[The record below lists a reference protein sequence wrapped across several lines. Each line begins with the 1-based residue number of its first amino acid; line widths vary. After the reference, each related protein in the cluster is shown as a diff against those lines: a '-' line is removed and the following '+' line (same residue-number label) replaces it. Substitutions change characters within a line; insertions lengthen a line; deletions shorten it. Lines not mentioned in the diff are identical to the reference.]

1 MISEKMKTH
10 VGAEGVIRKMFEA
23 GIQMKAQYGAENVY
37 DFSLGNPN
45 VPAPEK
51 VQYSIKRIV
60 ETLPPGKIHSYMPN
74 AGFPE
79 VRVEVAKHL
88 NKIYGTLYSEKNVV
102 MTAGAGS
109 ALNLLM
115 KSLLDIDDEV
125 VVPCPYFAE
134 YKGYVENYYGKIVEA
149 APRADGSFLPDVDKI
164 AAAVTPRTKAVIINT
179 PNNPTGVIYP
189 EAVIKE
195 LAAALKKKEEE
206 VGHPIYLISDEPYRD
221 IVYDESFLVSGKA
234 DGTASDTGASGAETA
249 DSGKPEAENAGVAP
263 CAGTC
268 AHLPWLPDYY
278 DDAIVAYSY
287 SKSLS
292 LPGERIG
299 NIIIPDTCD
308 GAAELTGAVTTANLV
323 TGVVN
328 APSLMQL
335 VIARCLD
342 EKSDVDFYKKN
353 GELLY
358 DIVTAAG
365 FEAVKPQGA
374 FYLWV
379 KAPAA
384 GAAMPDEA
392 AAGSAAAGGA
402 SAGSAALGDDNAFV
416 DMAKKHHI
424 LMVPGS
430 AFAGPGYVRLSFCV
444 ARDMI
449 ERSRQA
455 FMDLGE
461 EYK

>member
-1 MISEKMKTH
+1 MISEKMKSH

-23 GIQMKAQYGAENVY
+23 GLKMKAEFGAENVF

-45 VPAPEK
+45 VPAPDK
-51 VQYSIKRIV
+51 VRESIKDIV
-60 ETLPPGKIHSYMPN
+60 DTLPPGKIHSYMPN

-79 VRVEVAKHL
+79 VRAEIAKHL
-88 NKIYGTLYSEKNVV
+88 NKIYGTEYSEKNVV

-109 ALNLLM
+109 ALNLIM

-125 VVPCPYFAE
+125 VTPCPYFAE

-149 APRADGSFLPDVDKI
+149 QPRDDGSFMPDVDNI
-164 AAAVTPRTKAVIINT
+164 AAAITPRTKAVIIDT

-189 EAVIKE
+189 ESVIKE
-195 LAAALKKKEEE
+195 LADILREKEKE
-206 VGHPIYLISDEPYRD
+206 VGHPIYLISDEPYRAV
-221 IVYDESFLVSGKA
+221 VYDDSLLVTDKGN
-234 DGTASDTGASGAETA
+234 E
-249 DSGKPEAENAGVAP
+249 P
-263 CAGTC
+263 
-268 AHLPWLPDYY
+268 HLPWIPDYY
-278 DDAIVAYSY
+278 DDSIVAYSY

-299 NIIIPDTCD
+299 NIIVPDTAD
-308 GAAELTGAVTTANLV
+308 GAAELIGAITTANLV

-335 VIARCLD
+335 VIARCVD
-342 EKSDVDFYKKN
+342 EKTDVEFYRGN

-358 DIVTAAG
+358 DIVTSAG

-379 KAPAA
+379 KAPQ
-384 GAAMPDEA
+384 
-392 AAGSAAAGGA
+392 
-402 SAGSAALGDDNAFV
+402 GDDNGFV
-416 DMAKKHHI
+416 ELAKKYKI

-430 AFAGPGYVRLSFCV
+430 AFAGPGYVRLSYCV

-449 ERSRQA
+449 ERSRKA
-455 FMDLGE
+455 FMGLGA
-461 EYK
+461 EYKEGC

>member
-1 MISEKMKTH
+1 MISEKMKSH
-10 VGAEGVIRKMFEA
+10 LGAEGVIRRMFEA
-23 GIQMKAQYGAENVY
+23 GIEMKAKYGADNVY

-45 VPAPEK
+45 VPAPDK
-51 VQYSIKRIV
+51 IRTSIKDIV
-60 ETLPPGKIHSYMPN
+60 DTLPPGKIHSYMPN

-79 VRVEVAKHL
+79 VRAEVAKHL
-88 NKIYGTLYSEKNVV
+88 NSLYGTSYSEKNIV

-115 KSLLDIDDEV
+115 KSMLDIDDEV

-134 YKGYVENYYGKIVEA
+134 YKGYIENYYGRIVEV
-149 APRADGSFLPDVDKI
+149 APLADGSFLPDIDAI
-164 AAAVTPRTKAVIINT
+164 AAAVTERTKAVLINT
-179 PNNPTGVIYP
+179 PNNPTGVVYP
-189 EAVIKE
+189 ESVIKA
-195 LAAALKKKEEE
+195 LAAAFSLKEKE
-206 VGHPIYLISDEPYRD
+206 VGHPIYIISDEPYRD
-221 IVYDESFLVSGKA
+221 IVFDESKYVK
-234 DGTASDTGASGAETA
+234 DG
-249 DSGKPEAENAGVAP
+249 V
-263 CAGTC
+263 
-268 AHLPWLPDYY
+268 LPWLPDYY

-292 LPGERIG
+292 VPGERIG

-308 GAAELTGAVTTANLV
+308 GADELIGAVTTANLV
-323 TGVVN
+323 EGVVN

-342 EKSDVDFYKKN
+342 EKSDVEFYRKN
-353 GELLY
+353 GEILY
-358 DIVTAAG
+358 DIVISAG
-365 FEAVKPQGA
+365 FDAVKPQGA

-379 KAPAA
+379 NAP
-384 GAAMPDEA
+384 D
-392 AAGSAAAGGA
+392 
-402 SAGSAALGDDNAFV
+402 GDDDRLV
-416 DMAKKHHI
+416 DLAKKHKI

-430 AFAGPGYVRLSFCV
+430 AFAGPGCIRLSYCV

-455 FMDLGE
+455 FMELGE

>member
-1 MISEKMKTH
+1 MISEKMKSH
-10 VGAEGVIRKMFEA
+10 VGAEGVIRRMFEA
-23 GIQMKAQYGAENVY
+23 GIKMKAEYGAENVF

-45 VPAPEK
+45 VPAPQK
-51 VQYSIKRIV
+51 VQDSIKLIV
-60 ETLPPGKIHSYMPN
+60 DTIPPRKIHSYMPN

-79 VRVEVAKHL
+79 VRVEVAKHI
-88 NKIYGTLYSEKNVV
+88 NKVQGTNYSEKNII

-109 ALNLLM
+109 ALNLIM

-125 VVPCPYFAE
+125 VVLRPYFAE
-134 YKGYVENYYGKIVEA
+134 YKGYIENYYGKIVEA
-149 APRADGSFLPDVDKI
+149 SPKDDGSFLPDMDSL
-164 AAAVTPRTKAVIINT
+164 AAAIGPRTKAVLINT
-179 PNNPTGVIYP
+179 PNNPSGVIYP
-189 EAVIKE
+189 KKVIKE
-195 LAAALKKKEEE
+195 IADVLRAKEKE
-206 VGHPIYLISDEPYRD
+206 VGHPIYLVSDEPYRD
-221 IVYDESFLVSGKA
+221 IILDSSIAAAIDEDDA
-234 DGTASDTGASGAETA
+234 WT
-249 DSGKPEAENAGVAP
+249 
-263 CAGTC
+263 
-268 AHLPWLPDYY
+268 LPWVPDYY

-308 GAAELTGAVTTANLV
+308 GADELIGAVTTANLV

-342 EKSDVDFYKKN
+342 EKSDVDFYRKN

-379 KAPAA
+379 KAP
-384 GAAMPDEA
+384 D
-392 AAGSAAAGGA
+392 
-402 SAGSAALGDDNAFV
+402 GDDDKLV
-416 DMAKKHHI
+416 DLAKKHKI
-424 LMVPGS
+424 LLVPGN

-444 ARDMI
+444 AHDMI

-455 FMDLGE
+455 FMELGE

>member
-1 MISEKMKTH
+1 MKSH
-10 VGAEGVIRKMFEA
+10 VGAEGVIRRMFEA
-23 GIQMKAQYGAENVY
+23 GIQMKAKFGAENVY

-45 VPAPEK
+45 VPAPDKIQE
-51 VQYSIKRIV
+51 SIKKIV
-60 ETLPPGKIHSYMPN
+60 DTLPPGKIHSYMPN

-88 NKIYGTLYSEKNVV
+88 NKIYGTLYSEKNII

-115 KSLLDIDDEV
+115 KSMLDIDDEV

-134 YKGYVENYYGKIVEA
+134 YKGYIENYYGKIVEA
-149 APRADGSFLPDVDKI
+149 APREDGSFLPDMDSV
-164 AAAVTPRTKAVIINT
+164 AAAVTPRTKAVIVNT

-189 EAVIKE
+189 ESVIKE
-195 LAAALKKKEEE
+195 LADVLRKKEEE

-221 IVYDESFLVSGKA
+221 IVFDESKYVSR
-234 DGTASDTGASGAETA
+234 SGADNE
-249 DSGKPEAENAGVAP
+249 EIR
-263 CAGTC
+263 
-268 AHLPWLPDYY
+268 HLPWMPDYY

-308 GAAELTGAVTTANLV
+308 GADELIGAVTTANLV

-342 EKSDVDFYKKN
+342 EKSDVEFYRKN
-353 GELLY
+353 GEILY

-379 KAPAA
+379 KAP
-384 GAAMPDEA
+384 GE
-392 AAGSAAAGGA
+392 
-402 SAGSAALGDDNAFV
+402 DDNKLV
-416 DMAKKHHI
+416 ELAKKHHI

-430 AFAGPGYVRLSFCV
+430 AFAGPGNVRLSYCV

-455 FMDLGE
+455 FLDLGE
-461 EYK
+461 EY

>member
-10 VGAEGVIRKMFEA
+10 VGAEGVIRRMFEA
-23 GIQMKAQYGAENVY
+23 GIQMKAEFGAENVF

-45 VPAPEK
+45 VPAPQK
-51 VQYSIKRIV
+51 VQDSIKRIV
-60 ETLPPGKIHSYMPN
+60 DTIPPGKIHSYMPN

-79 VRVEVAKHL
+79 VRVEVAKHI
-88 NKIYGTLYSEKNVV
+88 NKIHGTHYSEKNII

-109 ALNLLM
+109 AINLIM

-125 VVPCPYFAE
+125 VVLCPYFAE

-149 APRADGSFLPDVDKI
+149 APLSDGSFLPDADSI
-164 AAAVTPRTKAVIINT
+164 AKAITPRTKAIIVNT
-179 PNNPTGVIYP
+179 PNNPSGVIYP
-189 EAVIKE
+189 ASSIKKIANV
-195 LAAALKKKEEE
+195 LSAKEKEI
-206 VGHPIYLISDEPYRD
+206 GHPIYLISDEPYRD
-221 IVYDESFLVSGKA
+221 IILDSSIAAGI
-234 DGTASDTGASGAETA
+234 DGVDAAEWR
-249 DSGKPEAENAGVAP
+249 
-263 CAGTC
+263 
-268 AHLPWLPDYY
+268 LPWIPDFY

-308 GAAELTGAVTTANLV
+308 GAAELIGAVTTANLV

-342 EKSDVDFYKKN
+342 EKSDVDFYRGN

-358 DIVTAAG
+358 DIVTSAG
-365 FEAVKPQGA
+365 FDAVKPQGA

-379 KAPAA
+379 KAP
-384 GAAMPDEA
+384 D
-392 AAGSAAAGGA
+392 
-402 SAGSAALGDDNAFV
+402 GDDDKLV
-416 DMAKKHHI
+416 GLAKKHKI
-424 LMVPGS
+424 LMVPGG

-455 FMDLGE
+455 FVELGE
-461 EYK
+461 EYE

>member
-1 MISEKMKTH
+1 MISNKMKSH
-10 VGAEGVIRKMFEA
+10 VGAEGVIRRMFEA
-23 GIQMKAQYGAENVY
+23 GIQMKAEFGAENVY

-45 VPAPEK
+45 VPAPDKIQE
-51 VQYSIKRIV
+51 SIKKIV
-60 ETLPPGKIHSYMPN
+60 DTLPPGKIHSYMPN

-88 NKIYGTLYSEKNVV
+88 NKIYGTLYSEKNII

-115 KSLLDIDDEV
+115 KSMLDIDDEV

-134 YKGYVENYYGKIVEA
+134 YKGYIENYYGKIVEA
-149 APRADGSFLPDVDKI
+149 APRADGSFLPDMDSV
-164 AAAVTPRTKAVIINT
+164 AAAVTPRTKAVIVNT

-189 EAVIKE
+189 ESVIKE
-195 LAAALKKKEEE
+195 LADVLRKKEEE

-221 IVYDESFLVSGKA
+221 IVFDESKYVSG
-234 DGTASDTGASGAETA
+234 SGADNE
-249 DSGKPEAENAGVAP
+249 EIR
-263 CAGTC
+263 
-268 AHLPWLPDYY
+268 HLPWMPDYY

-308 GAAELTGAVTTANLV
+308 GADELIGAVTTANLV

-342 EKSDVDFYKKN
+342 EKSDVEFYRKN
-353 GELLY
+353 GEILY

-379 KAPAA
+379 KAP
-384 GAAMPDEA
+384 G
-392 AAGSAAAGGA
+392 
-402 SAGSAALGDDNAFV
+402 GDDNKLV
-416 DMAKKHHI
+416 ELAKKHHI

-430 AFAGPGYVRLSFCV
+430 AFAGPGNVRLSYCV

-455 FMDLGE
+455 FLDLGD
-461 EYK
+461 EY

>member
-1 MISEKMKTH
+1 MISEKMKSH
-10 VGAEGVIRKMFEA
+10 VGAEGVIRRMFEA
-23 GIQMKAQYGAENVY
+23 GIKMKAEFGAENVY

-45 VPAPEK
+45 VPAPAK
-51 VQYSIKRIV
+51 VQDSIKRIV
-60 ETLPPGKIHSYMPN
+60 DTIPPGKIHSYMPN

-88 NKIYGTLYSEKNVV
+88 NKLYGTLYSEKNVV

-109 ALNLLM
+109 AMNLIM

-125 VVPCPYFAE
+125 VALCPYFAE

-149 APRADGSFLPDVDKI
+149 EPLSDGSFLPSAKNI
-164 AAAVTPRTKAVIINT
+164 AAAITPRTKAIIVNT
-179 PNNPTGVIYP
+179 PNNPSGVIYP
-189 EAVIKE
+189 AASIKKIADV
-195 LAAALKKKEEE
+195 LRAKEKE

-221 IVYDESFLVSGKA
+221 IILDNSIAAAA
-234 DGTASDTGASGAETA
+234 DGVDAA
-249 DSGKPEAENAGVAP
+249 DW
-263 CAGTC
+263 
-268 AHLPWLPDYY
+268 HLPWIPDYY
-278 DDAIVAYSY
+278 DDTIVAYSY

-308 GAAELTGAVTTANLV
+308 GAEELIGAVTTANLV

-342 EKSDVDFYKKN
+342 EKSDVDFYHGN

-358 DIVTAAG
+358 DIVTSAG
-365 FEAVKPQGA
+365 FDAVKPQGA

-379 KAPAA
+379 NAPD
-384 GAAMPDEA
+384 GDDEA
-392 AAGSAAAGGA
+392 
-402 SAGSAALGDDNAFV
+402 LV
-416 DMAKKHHI
+416 ERAKAHHI

-430 AFAGPGYVRLSFCV
+430 AFAGPGCVRLSFCV

-455 FMDLGE
+455 FLDLGE

>member
-1 MISEKMKTH
+1 MISEKMKSH

-23 GIQMKAQYGAENVY
+23 GIKMKAEFGAENVY

-51 VQYSIKRIV
+51 VQYSIKKIV
-60 ETLPPGKIHSYMPN
+60 DTLPPGKIHSYMPN

-88 NKIYGTLYSEKNVV
+88 NRIYGTFYSEKNVI

-109 ALNLLM
+109 ALNLIM

-134 YKGYVENYYGKIVEA
+134 YKGYVENYYGKIVET
-149 APRADGSFLPDVDKI
+149 APLDDGSFLPDTDSI
-164 AAAVTPRTKAVIINT
+164 AAAITERTKAVIINT
-179 PNNPTGVIYP
+179 PNNPSGVIYP
-189 EAVIKE
+189 AAVIKE
-195 LAAALKKKEEE
+195 LAEVLKKKEEE
-206 VGHPIYLISDEPYRD
+206 VGHPIYLISDEPYREVILD
-221 IVYDESFLVSGKA
+221 NSIAAEK
-234 DGTASDTGASGAETA
+234 DGVD
-249 DSGKPEAENAGVAP
+249 PEEWR
-263 CAGTC
+263 
-268 AHLPWLPDYY
+268 LPWIPEYY
-278 DDAIVAYSY
+278 DDTIVAYSY

-299 NIIIPDTCD
+299 NIIIPDTAD
-308 GAAELTGAVTTANLV
+308 GADELIGAVTTANLV

-335 VIARCLD
+335 VIARCVD
-342 EKSDVDFYKKN
+342 EKTDIDFYRAN

-358 DIVTAAG
+358 DIVTKAG
-365 FEAVKPQGA
+365 FDAVKPQGA

-379 KAPAA
+379 KAP
-384 GAAMPDEA
+384 D
-392 AAGSAAAGGA
+392 
-402 SAGSAALGDDNAFV
+402 GDDNAFV
-416 DMAKKHHI
+416 DAAKEHKI

-444 ARDMI
+444 AHDMI

-455 FMDLGE
+455 FLDLGE